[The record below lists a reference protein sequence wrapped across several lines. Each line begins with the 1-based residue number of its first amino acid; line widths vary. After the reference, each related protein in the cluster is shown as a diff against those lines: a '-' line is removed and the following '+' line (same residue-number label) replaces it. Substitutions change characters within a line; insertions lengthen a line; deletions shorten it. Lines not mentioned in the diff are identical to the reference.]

1 MRERGNIWPII
12 GVVTIALLVL
22 VLPLAVRHRE
32 TNGRMATVDAQV
44 SIGDASS
51 EPISNHDPPTYRWP
65 DSEVPRTAERLRDVT
80 AVAISASTYVVEG
93 AMSGRTPHDAGEIVA
108 GIAKRQ
114 LIPLEW
120 LTTQSGVL
128 QTSHG
133 TLHLRYSPNDLSV
146 EVVSAPSD
154 RSDGPALLVRIPD
167 EQNTGVGSRYFE
179 SVNLDGILYPSPFA
193 PIPDVITAGWQQR
206 RFKDTN
212 MPFARA
218 VKAQSR

>member
-12 GVVTIALLVL
+12 CVVTVALLVL
-22 VLPLAVRHRE
+22 VLPLVLRHRQ

-51 EPISNHDPPTYRWP
+51 DPISNHDPPTYRWP

-146 EVVSAPSD
+146 EVVSAPND
-154 RSDGPALLVRIPD
+154 HSDGPAMLIRIPD
-167 EQNTGVGSRYFE
+167 NENTTVGSRYFE
-179 SVNLDGILYPSPFA
+179 SMQLDGITYPAAFA
-193 PIPDVITAGWQQR
+193 PIPEIIRAGWR
-206 RFKDTN
+206 S
-212 MPFARA
+212 
-218 VKAQSR
+218 QSFPQKQITTRK

>member
-12 GVVTIALLVL
+12 CVVTVALLVL
-22 VLPLAVRHRE
+22 VLPLILRHRQ

-51 EPISNHDPPTYRWP
+51 DPISNHDPPTYRWP

-80 AVAISASTYVVEG
+80 AVAISASTFVVEG

-154 RSDGPALLVRIPD
+154 RSDGPAMLIRIPD
-167 EQNTGVGSRYFE
+167 NENITVGSRYFE
-179 SVNLDGILYPSPFA
+179 SMQLDGITYPAAFA
-193 PIPDVITAGWQQR
+193 PIPEIIRAGWR
-206 RFKDTN
+206 ERLFKQTLL
-212 MPFARA
+212 ASQA
-218 VKAQSR
+218 IK

>member
-12 GVVTIALLVL
+12 CVVTVALLVL
-22 VLPLAVRHRE
+22 VLPFVIRHRQA
-32 TNGRMATVDAQV
+32 NSRMATVDAQV

-51 EPISNHDPPTYRWP
+51 APISNHDPPTYRWP

-80 AVAISASTYVVEG
+80 AVAISASTYVIEG

-128 QTSHG
+128 QTTHG
-133 TLHLRYSPNDLSV
+133 TLHLRYSPIDLSV

-154 RSDGPALLVRIPD
+154 RSDGPAMLIRIPD
-167 EQNTGVGSRYFE
+167 HENTTVGSRYFE
-179 SVNLDGILYPSPFA
+179 SMQLDGIVYPGPFA
-193 PIPDVITAGWQQR
+193 PIPDIIRAGWR
-206 RFKDTN
+206 ARVFKQTQLASQ
-212 MPFARA
+212 P
-218 VKAQSR
+218 VK

>member
-22 VLPLAVRHRE
+22 VLPLVIRHRQ

-51 EPISNHDPPTYRWP
+51 DPISNHDPPTYRWP

-80 AVAISASTYVVEG
+80 AVAISASTYAVEG

-154 RSDGPALLVRIPD
+154 RSDGPAMLIRIPD
-167 EQNTGVGSRYFE
+167 HENTTVGSRYFE
-179 SVNLDGILYPSPFA
+179 SMQLDGITYPGPFA
-193 PIPDVITAGWQQR
+193 PIPEIIRAGWR
-206 RFKDTN
+206 ARVFKQTQL
-212 MPFARA
+212 ASQA
-218 VKAQSR
+218 LK

>member
-12 GVVTIALLVL
+12 CVVTVALLVL
-22 VLPLAVRHRE
+22 VLPLVLRHRQ

-51 EPISNHDPPTYRWP
+51 DPISNHDPPTYRWP

-120 LTTQSGVL
+120 LTTQPGVL

-146 EVVSAPSD
+146 EVASAPND
-154 RSDGPALLVRIPD
+154 HSDGPAMLIRIPD
-167 EQNTGVGSRYFE
+167 NENTTVGSRYFE
-179 SVNLDGILYPSPFA
+179 SMQLDGITYPAAFA
-193 PIPDVITAGWQQR
+193 PIPEIIRAGWR
-206 RFKDTN
+206 ERLFKQTLL
-212 MPFARA
+212 ASQA
-218 VKAQSR
+218 VK

>member
-1 MRERGNIWPII
+1 MRDRGNIWPIVCVI
-12 GVVTIALLVL
+12 AVALLVL
-22 VLPLAVRHRE
+22 ILPLVIRNRQ

-51 EPISNHDPPTYRWP
+51 DPISNHDPPIYRWP

-80 AVAISASTYVVEG
+80 AVAISASTYVIEG

-114 LIPLEW
+114 LIPLDW

-128 QTSHG
+128 QTTHA
-133 TLHLRYSPNDLSV
+133 TLHVRYSPNDLSV

-154 RSDGPALLVRIPD
+154 RSDGPAMLIRIPD
-167 EQNTGVGSRYFE
+167 NENTTVGSRYFE
-179 SVNLDGILYPSPFA
+179 STQLDGITYPVPFA
-193 PIPDVITAGWQQR
+193 PISEIIRAGWR
-206 RFKDTN
+206 ERVFKQ
-212 MPFARA
+212 
-218 VKAQSR
+218 AQLASQATK

>member
-12 GVVTIALLVL
+12 CVVTVALLVL
-22 VLPLAVRHRE
+22 VLPLVLRHRQ

-51 EPISNHDPPTYRWP
+51 DPIFNHDPPTYRWP

-146 EVVSAPSD
+146 EVVSAPND
-154 RSDGPALLVRIPD
+154 HSDGPAMLIRIPD
-167 EQNTGVGSRYFE
+167 NENTTVGSRYFE
-179 SVNLDGILYPSPFA
+179 SMQLDGITYPAAFA
-193 PIPDVITAGWQQR
+193 PIPEIIGAGWR
-206 RFKDTN
+206 ERLFKQTLL
-212 MPFARA
+212 ASQA
-218 VKAQSR
+218 VK

>member
-12 GVVTIALLVL
+12 CVVTVALLVL
-22 VLPLAVRHRE
+22 VLPLVIRHRQ

-51 EPISNHDPPTYRWP
+51 DPISNHDPPTYRWP

-128 QTSHG
+128 QTTHG

-146 EVVSAPSD
+146 EVVSVPSD
-154 RSDGPALLVRIPD
+154 RSDGPAMLIRIPD
-167 EQNTGVGSRYFE
+167 HENTTVGSRYFE
-179 SVNLDGILYPSPFA
+179 SMQLDGIVYPSPFA
-193 PIPDVITAGWQQR
+193 PIPDIISAGWR
-206 RFKDTN
+206 ARVFKQTQL
-212 MPFARA
+212 ASQA
-218 VKAQSR
+218 IK

>member
-12 GVVTIALLVL
+12 CVITVALLVL
-22 VLPLAVRHRE
+22 VLPLVIRHRQ

-51 EPISNHDPPTYRWP
+51 DPISNHDPPIYRWP

-93 AMSGRTPHDAGEIVA
+93 AMSGHPPHDAGEIVA

-114 LIPLEW
+114 LIPPEW

-128 QTSHG
+128 QTTHG

-146 EVVSAPSD
+146 EVVSVPS
-154 RSDGPALLVRIPD
+154 RRTDGPAMLIRIPD
-167 EQNTGVGSRYFE
+167 NENTTVGSRYYE
-179 SVNLDGILYPSPFA
+179 SMQLDGTMYPSPFA
-193 PIPDVITAGWQQR
+193 PIPDIIRAGWRERTFTQTQLASQGVR
-206 RFKDTN
+206 
-212 MPFARA
+212 
-218 VKAQSR
+218 

>member
-12 GVVTIALLVL
+12 CVVTVALLVL
-22 VLPLAVRHRE
+22 VLPLVLRHRQ

-51 EPISNHDPPTYRWP
+51 DPISNHDPPTYRWP
-65 DSEVPRTAERLRDVT
+65 DSEAPRTAERLRDVT

-154 RSDGPALLVRIPD
+154 RSDGPAMLIRIPD
-167 EQNTGVGSRYFE
+167 NENTTVGSRYFE
-179 SVNLDGILYPSPFA
+179 SMQLDGITYPAAFA
-193 PIPDVITAGWQQR
+193 PIPEIIRAGWR
-206 RFKDTN
+206 ERVFKQTQL
-212 MPFARA
+212 ASQA
-218 VKAQSR
+218 VK

>member
-12 GVVTIALLVL
+12 CVVTVALLVL
-22 VLPLAVRHRE
+22 VLPLVIRHRQ

-51 EPISNHDPPTYRWP
+51 DPISNHDPPTYRWP

-93 AMSGRTPHDAGEIVA
+93 AMSGRAPHDAGEIVA

-128 QTSHG
+128 QTTHG

-154 RSDGPALLVRIPD
+154 RSDGPAMLIRIPD
-167 EQNTGVGSRYFE
+167 HENTTVGSRYFE
-179 SVNLDGILYPSPFA
+179 SMQLDGIVYPGPFA
-193 PIPDVITAGWQQR
+193 PIPDIIRAGWR
-206 RFKDTN
+206 ARVFKQTQLVSQ
-212 MPFARA
+212 A
-218 VKAQSR
+218 VK

>member
-12 GVVTIALLVL
+12 CVVTVALLVL
-22 VLPLAVRHRE
+22 VLPLVLRHRQ

-51 EPISNHDPPTYRWP
+51 DPISNHDPPTYRWP

-133 TLHLRYSPNDLSV
+133 TLHLRYSPNDLTV
-146 EVVSAPSD
+146 EVVSAPKD
-154 RSDGPALLVRIPD
+154 HSDGPAMLIRIPD
-167 EQNTGVGSRYFE
+167 NENTTVGSRYFE
-179 SVNLDGILYPSPFA
+179 SMQLDGITYPAAFA
-193 PIPDVITAGWQQR
+193 PIPEIIRAGWR
-206 RFKDTN
+206 ERLFKQTLL
-212 MPFARA
+212 ASQA
-218 VKAQSR
+218 VK

>member
-1 MRERGNIWPII
+1 MRERGNISPII
-12 GVVTIALLVL
+12 CVVTVALLVL
-22 VLPLAVRHRE
+22 VLPLVVRHGQ

-51 EPISNHDPPTYRWP
+51 DPISNHDPPTYRWP

-154 RSDGPALLVRIPD
+154 RADGPAMLIRIPD
-167 EQNTGVGSRYFE
+167 NENTTVESRYFE
-179 SVNLDGILYPSPFA
+179 SMQLDGITYPAAFA
-193 PIPDVITAGWQQR
+193 PIPEIIRAGWR
-206 RFKDTN
+206 ERLFKQTLL
-212 MPFARA
+212 ASQA
-218 VKAQSR
+218 VK

>member
-12 GVVTIALLVL
+12 CVVTVALLVL
-22 VLPLAVRHRE
+22 VLPLLVRHRQ

-51 EPISNHDPPTYRWP
+51 DPISNHDPPTYRWP

-128 QTSHG
+128 QTTHG

-154 RSDGPALLVRIPD
+154 RSDGPAMLIRIPD
-167 EQNTGVGSRYFE
+167 HENTTVGSRYFE
-179 SVNLDGILYPSPFA
+179 SMQLDGIVYPGPFA
-193 PIPDVITAGWQQR
+193 PIPDIIRAGWR
-206 RFKDTN
+206 ARIFKQTQL
-212 MPFARA
+212 ASQA
-218 VKAQSR
+218 VK